1 MNAEL
6 KTVLDQ
12 FSNLISRWNS
22 KEIPNEEEMLTE
34 TKKLAVA
41 LNVALAK
48 PNKEQTKIEQ

>member
-12 FSNLISRWNS
+12 FANLIERWNAE
-22 KEIPNEEEMLTE
+22 EIPNEEELLTE

-41 LNVALAK
+41 LNVELAK
-48 PNKEQTKIEQ
+48 PQKEQAKIED